1 MNHQDVNQLRSLIVL
16 VGGGLC
22 AGKKEVCKAVEERI
36 SHLGKQRNPKVRTI
50 HMNDY
55 IIPDHDPKYNDHP
68 RRFDI
73 ARLKKDLDELSVLNI
88 EAGALDF
95 SKTATYDESRHN
107 LSNYVDTHHPNWPHV
122 ILIEGYYA
130 LYDEDLR
137 KLSSM
142 MIFVDSDADIRLC
155 RLVEQKADPSGSNL
169 AEVLDDY
176 FTHSRVE
183 MSNFILGTKE
193 HADVVLPRGAEPMGV
208 KLVSVGLFNRLNQ
221 EVMSIIEGEPVE
233 KQEQLRI
240 QSKWDLREEHL
251 DQTRY
256 VDLT

>member
-1 MNHQDVNQLRSLIVL
+1 
-16 VGGGLC
+16 
-22 AGKKEVCKAVEERI
+22 
-36 SHLGKQRNPKVRTI
+36 
-50 HMNDY
+50 MNDY
-55 IIPDHDPKYNDHP
+55 IYPGHDPKYNDHP

-73 ARLKKDLDELSVLNI
+73 ARLKKDVDELSVLNI
-88 EAGALDF
+88 EAGALEF
-95 SKTATYDESRHN
+95 SKTATYNESRHN
-107 LSNYVDTHHPNWPHV
+107 LSNYVDTYHPNWPHV
-122 ILIEGYYA
+122 VLIEGYYA

-137 KLSSM
+137 RLSSM

-155 RLVEQKADPSGSNL
+155 RLVEKKADPSGSNL

-183 MSNFILGTKE
+183 MSNFILSTKE

-233 KQEQLRI
+233 NKN
-240 QSKWDLREEHL
+240 
-251 DQTRY
+251 
-256 VDLT
+256 V